1 MKAEKVQFENRAL
14 RGRIIEKYGT
24 IESFALRAGRSR
36 QSCQYILSGRSD
48 MTRSTMVQWA
58 KLLSVDLDSP
68 EMFRLFL
75 SKHI

>member
-1 MKAEKVQFENRAL
+1 
-14 RGRIIEKYGT
+14 
-24 IESFALRAGRSR
+24 
-36 QSCQYILSGRSD
+36 